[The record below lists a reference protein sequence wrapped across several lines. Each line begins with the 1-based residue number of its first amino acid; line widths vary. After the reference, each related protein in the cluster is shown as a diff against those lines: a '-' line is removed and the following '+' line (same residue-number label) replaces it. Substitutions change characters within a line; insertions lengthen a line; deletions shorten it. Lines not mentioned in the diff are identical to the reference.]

1 MHQAARSSDENVA
14 GVTASA
20 DEAVEGRKF
29 IRKITSL
36 IIVAGAVL
44 ITLYVWGI
52 IERHP
57 RTDDATAR
65 ANVVG
70 IAPRVAGQ
78 ILKLNVQD
86 NQAVKEGD
94 VLFEIDPEDYRLVL
108 EKAKADLAALDRQ
121 IAQAHSTLQ
130 RLEPLLPKKFTTA
143 ENVDEAR
150 TKLTTLQAQ
159 REGVVAT
166 INLEELHLSYCKV
179 IAPFS
184 GRVINL
190 NISAGAHVTTGVP
203 VFSLLDT
210 SKWYVIANFREAEI
224 RHMAPG
230 SEAIVYLS
238 SAPNQRFRGKV
249 QGIGWAVKPEGEIDL
264 PPSGVPYVKRE
275 LNWVRV
281 AQRFP
286 VRIEVENPDQDL
298 FRMGASAVAI
308 IDGPP
313 RHNRNERDQ
322 LQVAERNRRLLPFG
336 SLEWFKRELAPTPER
351 ARRTAIMVAAAV
363 LCVIISMTLQVP
375 ELSVTAYMPF
385 FMSKE
390 SKFLTTLT
398 GVIGLIGLTIGIG
411 VSLLLY
417 KFTYGHPELR
427 IPGMAIALFLG
438 MWVSRI
444 FVLGP
449 LGFLIGFVVAV
460 SQSVGEAVPSPELLV
475 RGLLWLWVAIAYGA
489 GLTVV
494 LNLLFLPDAPG
505 PPAHLPKPKSFFVSG
520 RVH

>member
-1 MHQAARSSDENVA
+1 MHQAAKPLNKESVVA
-14 GVTASA
+14 PAN
-20 DEAVEGRKF
+20 EIEQHKF

-36 IIVAGAVL
+36 IIVAGAIF

-86 NQAVKEGD
+86 NQEVKKGD
-94 VLFEIDPEDYRLVL
+94 VLFEIDPEDYKLIL
-108 EKAKADLAALDRQ
+108 EKAKAELATLDQ
-121 IAQAHSTLQ
+121 QLAQAQDTLH
-130 RLEPLLPKKFTTA
+130 RLEPLLPHGFATA
-143 ENVDEAR
+143 DTVDKAR
-150 TKLTTLQAQ
+150 TAVTTLQAQ

-166 INLEELHLSYCKV
+166 INLEELHLSYCNV

-203 VFSLLDT
+203 IFSLLDT
-210 SKWYVIANFREAEI
+210 SKWYVIAQFREGEL
-224 RHMAPG
+224 RHISPG
-230 SEAIVYLS
+230 SPATVYLV

-286 VRIEVENPDQDL
+286 VRIEVENPDPNL

-313 RHNRNERDQ
+313 
-322 LQVAERNRRLLPFG
+322 
-336 SLEWFKRELAPTPER
+336 
-351 ARRTAIMVAAAV
+351 AR
-363 LCVIISMTLQVP
+363 
-375 ELSVTAYMPF
+375 
-385 FMSKE
+385 
-390 SKFLTTLT
+390 
-398 GVIGLIGLTIGIG
+398 
-411 VSLLLY
+411 
-417 KFTYGHPELR
+417 
-427 IPGMAIALFLG
+427 
-438 MWVSRI
+438 
-444 FVLGP
+444 
-449 LGFLIGFVVAV
+449 
-460 SQSVGEAVPSPELLV
+460 
-475 RGLLWLWVAIAYGA
+475 
-489 GLTVV
+489 
-494 LNLLFLPDAPG
+494 
-505 PPAHLPKPKSFFVSG
+505 
-520 RVH
+520 

>member
-1 MHQAARSSDENVA
+1 MHQPATPLNKQDA
-14 GVTASA
+14 VTSP
-20 DEAVEGRKF
+20 DDHVEEHKF
-29 IRKITSL
+29 VRKIVSL
-36 IIVAGAVL
+36 IIVASAVI

-86 NQAVKEGD
+86 NQQVKKGD

-108 EKAKADLAALDRQ
+108 EKAKAELAALDRQ
-121 IAQAHSTLQ
+121 IEQARSTLQ
-130 RLEPLLPKKFTTA
+130 RLEPLLPNHFTTA

-150 TKLTTLQAQ
+150 TKVTTLEAQ

-224 RHMAPG
+224 QHMAPG
-230 SEAIVYLS
+230 SKAIVYLS
-238 SAPNQRFRGKV
+238 SAPNQRFRGRV

-286 VRIEVENPDQDL
+286 VRIEVENPEPDL

-308 IDGPP
+308 IKGP
-313 RHNRNERDQ
+313 Q
-322 LQVAERNRRLLPFG
+322 L
-336 SLEWFKRELAPTPER
+336 K
-351 ARRTAIMVAAAV
+351 
-363 LCVIISMTLQVP
+363 
-375 ELSVTAYMPF
+375 
-385 FMSKE
+385 
-390 SKFLTTLT
+390 
-398 GVIGLIGLTIGIG
+398 
-411 VSLLLY
+411 
-417 KFTYGHPELR
+417 
-427 IPGMAIALFLG
+427 
-438 MWVSRI
+438 
-444 FVLGP
+444 
-449 LGFLIGFVVAV
+449 
-460 SQSVGEAVPSPELLV
+460 
-475 RGLLWLWVAIAYGA
+475 
-489 GLTVV
+489 
-494 LNLLFLPDAPG
+494 
-505 PPAHLPKPKSFFVSG
+505 
-520 RVH
+520 